1 MKSYN
6 LVNTM
11 STFNHAKPWV
21 QWLIVNN
28 MKFVLYIIVLLAVP
42 LYFIKGLPEYL
53 FSVKEEFDDTLDFI
67 NYAEKPKNV

>member
-1 MKSYN
+1 MKSNN

-11 STFNHAKPWV
+11 NTFNSAKSWV

-28 MKFVLYIIVLLAVP
+28 MKFVLYLIVLLAVP
-42 LYFIKGLPEYL
+42 IYFIKGLPKYL
-53 FSVKEEFDDTLDFI
+53 FSVKEDFDDTLDFI